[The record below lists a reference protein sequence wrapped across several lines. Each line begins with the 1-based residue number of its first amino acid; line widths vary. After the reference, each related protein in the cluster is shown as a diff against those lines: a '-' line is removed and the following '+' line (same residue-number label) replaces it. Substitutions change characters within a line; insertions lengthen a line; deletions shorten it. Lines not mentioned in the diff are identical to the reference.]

1 MGIARGP
8 NIMRDNLVAGYDTGY
23 GVANNNTATRFYPG
37 QPVVNLF
44 GDTSNANARPNRTEY
59 NTSDWTADFPKPPE
73 DVGRVYSHTSGSL
86 NSTWSGN
93 SYGYTLI
100 SYSYLANTTYT
111 LSCWV
116 YVSSDCNITAMHQSM
131 EGTTLTNTT
140 NRHYDL
146 NNKGTWQQL
155 SISCN
160 SSSVVNGNAII
171 AYPSRSGVTDGSHTG
186 FWVVGGAKLETNT
199 HVTPY
204 ILGTRSDTASLIDL
218 KRTTS
223 INVSNMS
230 FDTTGQP
237 DMDGSGDYVDLG
249 SDVEISSVANA
260 ASNGWT
266 AEYVFNSDS
275 ASTLQ
280 HFNGCEED
288 VHNAGWLAL
297 YQSYLQVWDRGS
309 HVWKK
314 GSTVFASNTWY
325 HIAFVQVNGTTMQ
338 FYVNGVAEGGD
349 HVGFA
354 WTAAKSAF
362 FARYIGRYEYGSYS
376 RYFNGHIPVARL
388 YDKALTASEIKV
400 NFDAFKN
407 RFNI

>member
-8 NIMRDNLVAGYDTGY
+8 NIITDGLVFGHDTGY
-23 GVANNNTATRFYPG
+23 GIANNNTATRFYPG
-37 QPVVNLF
+37 EPAVNLF

-59 NTSDWTADFPKPPE
+59 NTSNWTAYFPKPPE

-116 YVSSDCNITAMHQSM
+116 YVSSNCNITAMHQSM

-186 FWVVGGAKLETNT
+186 FWAIGGAKLEINT

-204 ILGTRSDTASLIDL
+204 VLGTRSDTASLIDL
-218 KRTTS
+218 TRTTN
-223 INVSNMS
+223 IDVGDAS
-230 FDTTGQP
+230 FDSTGQP
-237 DMDGSGDYVDLG
+237 DLDGTGDF
-249 SDVEISSVANA
+249 IKASSTHSVTGDITLEA
-260 ASNGWT
+260 
-266 AEYVFNSDS
+266 VFNEDS
-275 ASTLQ
+275 ASAPHTTVICTDTGHQYGVKLMSYKNINRYGLWLGFGSSSHLAMVEETLNNNITY
-280 HFNGCEED
+280 HLTGSWD
-288 VHNAGWLAL
+288 
-297 YQSYLQVWDRGS
+297 QSTGVAKIYL
-309 HVWKK
+309 
-314 GSTVFASNTWY
+314 
-325 HIAFVQVNGTTMQ
+325 
-338 FYVNGVAEGGD
+338 NGVLKSTQSTGQTSAVSLNEGKVV
-349 HVGFA
+349 VGA
-354 WTAAKSAF
+354 DYHSLS
-362 FARYIGRYEYGSYS
+362 YGL
-376 RYFNGHIPVARL
+376 NGKVYVGKV
-388 YDKALTASEIKV
+388 YDKVLT
-400 NFDAFKN
+400 DAEVLQNYKAYKN